1 MTVETLVDTGGRKG
15 QTIVLDGQNQVL
27 RVMGD
32 LVSFIR
38 QRGYEPGERL
48 PSERALAERV
58 SVGRGILREA
68 LTCLE
73 ATRYLQRRRNSGI
86 YLSSDSDQLSLEA
99 FLLYSKLDIPLERR
113 TNMECLE
120 VRKILEVH
128 VIQLAC
134 ERRTE
139 ANLSALKLILNR
151 SQAAIDAGQSMSE
164 LDCEFHIA
172 LFRAA
177 QNNILVSLVTPFY
190 LMSRQRRDEFL
201 SDTKRCVESHRQHVA
216 IVKAV
221 GDRDI
226 AKAIDLMNS
235 HIGRVERHF
244 LASPTNEEG
253 MNAP

>member
-1 MTVETLVDTGGRKG
+1 
-15 QTIVLDGQNQVL
+15 
-27 RVMGD
+27 MGD

-73 ATRYLQRRRNSGI
+73 ANRYLERRRNSGI
-86 YLSSDSDQLSLEA
+86 YLSSDSDQVSLEA
-99 FLLYSKLDIPLERR
+99 LLLYSKLDIPLERR
-113 TNMECLE
+113 TIMECLE

-151 SQAAIDAGQSMSE
+151 SQAAIDARQSIAD
-164 LDCEFHIA
+164 LDYEFHMA
-172 LFRAA
+172 LFQAA
-177 QNNILVSLVTPFY
+177 QNNIFVSVVTPFY
-190 LMSRQRRDEFL
+190 LMSRQRRDDFFA
-201 SDTKRCVESHRQHVA
+201 DTKHCVGSHDQHVA
-216 IVKAV
+216 MVKAIE
-221 GDRDI
+221 DRDV

-235 HIGRVERHF
+235 HIGRVEHHYMT
-244 LASPTNEEG
+244 SPPIEER